1 MVGGERGRERGRARG
16 KGGSCI
22 SVPVSGSSGV
32 ASNFQ
37 A

>member
-1 MVGGERGRERGRARG
+1 ME
-16 KGGSCI
+16 SCT

-37 A
+37 AWMQLWTGPLVRAEHLY